1 MSLKEGSTT
10 LFTIKNLSTS
20 IKVYLGLVVA
30 LLAMHVTLTVLPVAY
45 AVQSQAALASWPAVI
60 GFVLVG
66 LAGVWLAHR
75 TGFPE
80 MWDSQIP
87 ARQRLLPSALLGAIS
102 GIVLAVLI
110 NLVIRLPGQ
119 IHVPFPTSILFY
131 TYGAI
136 QSEILFRLFLIPLI
150 LWLISSVVLRGR
162 WQEQVF
168 WGVAI
173 VLSLLEPLTQ
183 VGGALQMGMLANT
196 PPALIGLMFA
206 TIYGVNLASA
216 YLFKKSGF
224 LAPLT
229 VRLSLYLVWHVIVGA
244 LVR

>member
-20 IKVYLGLVVA
+20 IKVYFGLVVA
-30 LLAMHVTLTVLPVAY
+30 LLAMHVTLTMLPVAY

-66 LAGVWLAHR
+66 FAGVWLSQK

-80 MWDSQIP
+80 MWGGQIP
-87 ARQRLLPSALLGAIS
+87 AGQRLVRSALLGAIS
-102 GIVLAVLI
+102 GIVLAVLV
-110 NLVIRLPGQ
+110 NLVIKLPGQ
-119 IHVPFPTSILFY
+119 IHVPFPTSILY
-131 TYGAI
+131 YAYGAI
-136 QSEILFRLFLIPLI
+136 QTEILFHLFLIPLF
-150 LWLISSVVLRGR
+150 LWLISSVLLKGR
-162 WQEQVF
+162 WQEQIF

-196 PPALIGLMFA
+196 PATLIGLMFA

-216 YLFKKSGF
+216 YLFRKSGF
-224 LAPLT
+224 LAPLA